1 MLRCAFIRLLLRP
14 EWRRD
19 PAPPRA
25 FFSTQHPCL
34 YPRRPC
40 AHACIG
46 RVVRCSPIVELEA
59 TLPYCCLRS
68 GIAMA
73 FVARTFCALDT
84 RAARPLE
91 RPSPREVFSV
101 TLSLPDAYTH
111 MTQRND
117 IPPVANHPDYAP
129 TSKAKAFLRQHRFG
143 FFVGGLLAVVAVAG
157 IANARPGAGH
167 STCCMTHTQDAA
179 ATATPDPS
187 GKVLITAD
195 GRGFHPSSIE
205 ITKGQRTTLEF
216 RRTTDETCATS
227 VVFPEL
233 KIEKALPLNQTV
245 TVEVPADTSSTLTF
259 QCGMGMYHGKVVVH

>member
-1 MLRCAFIRLLLRP
+1 MDRAHLCRKLKNGIKLATDPCPVRA
-14 EWRRD
+14 RR
-19 PAPPRA
+19 
-25 FFSTQHPCL
+25 THIQL
-34 YPRRPC
+34 K
-40 AHACIG
+40 
-46 RVVRCSPIVELEA
+46 L
-59 TLPYCCLRS
+59 
-68 GIAMA
+68 
-73 FVARTFCALDT
+73 VARRFCALDA
-84 RAARPLE
+84 RAARRLD
-91 RPSPREVFSV
+91 RRALCYFFAV

-111 MTQRND
+111 MTERND
-117 IPPVANHPDYAP
+117 IPPVSNHPDDAP

-167 STCCMTHTQDAA
+167 STCCMTHTQDAT

-245 TVEVPADTSSTLTF
+245 TIEVPADTSSTLTF